1 MDRHREV
8 RVKPGAKIVHFRQ
21 GLMSVVPTRTV
32 QGLIVDS
39 CCLDPIIRNSVLSLI
54 FSLSLVVTYASFHD
68 APRLCL
74 IRRTVGHKGQI
85 NLRPPSLYLVFC
97 IYFFPSPF
105 QKKCLIAG

>member
-1 MDRHREV
+1 MDRHGEV

-21 GLMSVVPTRTV
+21 GLMCVVPTRTV
-32 QGLIVDS
+32 QGLIVNS
-39 CCLDPIIRNSVLSLI
+39 CLDPIIRTSVLSLI

-85 NLRPPSLYLVFC
+85 NLRPYPPSLYLVFC
-97 IYFFPSPF
+97 IYFFLLPF
-105 QKKCLIAG
+105 KKNA